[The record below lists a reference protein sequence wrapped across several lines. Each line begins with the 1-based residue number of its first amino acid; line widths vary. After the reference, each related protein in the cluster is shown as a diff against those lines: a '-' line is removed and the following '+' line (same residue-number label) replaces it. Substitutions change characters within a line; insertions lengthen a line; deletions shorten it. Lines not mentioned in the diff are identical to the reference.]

1 MSRYLGLRRLRG
13 FRGFH
18 GFRRFDRSVLIAA
31 ASVTALSLTA
41 SGCVVVHGEREVLPA
56 TTRAEA
62 ATALQE
68 FTAAYNKADKAYDSS
83 LDAEYTTGALADI
96 DTARLTAGKANSPDG
111 NPRHAPLKLTDA
123 KFTIPKKAGWPRW
136 FLADAAGNKGGDSRW
151 LLVFTRSAADE
162 TWEAAYL
169 TLVAP
174 KDLPEFAVDEDGW
187 AEAVPAD
194 AAGLAV
200 PPGELSATYSTYL
213 KDGRTGGDAAFA
225 EGPHTSAWRALRTK
239 QSARPGLATQYIDE
253 PMTNGDYAP
262 LALRTEDGGAL
273 VFFTTRHFEKQTAAA
288 GASVP
293 TPNKDVLALTTGEI
307 RQTLTME
314 FVSNEVALDPGDG
327 EVEILGRIQG
337 LTSAKGE

>member
-1 MSRYLGLRRLRG
+1 MSRCLGLRRLRG
-13 FRGFH
+13 FRGF
-18 GFRRFDRSVLIAA
+18 DRSVLIAA
-31 ASVTALSLTA
+31 ASATALSLTA

-56 TTRAEA
+56 ITRAEA

-83 LDAEYTTGALADI
+83 LDADHTTGALADI

-123 KFTIPKKAGWPRW
+123 TFTIPKKAGWPRW

-151 LLVFTRSAADE
+151 LLVFTRSGLDE
-162 TWEAAYL
+162 TWQAAYL

-174 KDLPEFAVDEDGW
+174 EEIPGFAVDEDGW
-187 AEAVPAD
+187 AEAVPANATD
-194 AAGLAV
+194 VAV
-200 PPGELSATYSTYL
+200 PPGELSAAYATYL
-213 KDGRTGGDAAFA
+213 KNGGDGGSTAFA

-288 GASVP
+288 GTSVP
-293 TPNKDVLALTTGEI
+293 TPNRDVLALTTGEI
-307 RQTLTME
+307 RRTLTME
-314 FVSNEVALDPGDG
+314 SVSNEVALAPGDGDDG

-337 LTSAKGE
+337 LTSAKGA